1 MKKKNFSVRLPNHN
15 GKKLKIAYEYLM
27 VSFPFHFTYKEEK
40 KFTTKN
46 LAQSCKEYIFG
57 QIYL

>member
-1 MKKKNFSVRLPNHN
+1 
-15 GKKLKIAYEYLM
+15 M

-46 LAQSCKEYIFG
+46 LAQQGIYIRSDIFVTVM
-57 QIYL
+57 

>member
-1 MKKKNFSVRLPNHN
+1 
-15 GKKLKIAYEYLM
+15 M
-27 VSFPFHFTYKEEK
+27 VSFPFHFTDKEEK